1 MTVDLSFF
9 HRGKLV
15 VRVNMTAVNFYD
27 KVCEKITDDEAIGED
42 VLDGDYEKTGE
53 EAYTDKVVI
62 EKIWAGC
69 LKYGYICE
77 DHDILGLWVD
87 KIAVRP

>member
-1 MTVDLSFF
+1 M
-9 HRGKLV
+9 

-27 KVCEKITDDEAIGED
+27 KVCEKITDDEVIGED

-62 EKIWAGC
+62 EWVKSTRFHC
-69 LKYGYICE
+69 LLAFQG
-77 DHDILGLWVD
+77 
-87 KIAVRP
+87 

>member
-1 MTVDLSFF
+1 MTIDLSFF

-27 KVCEKITDDEAIGED
+27 KVCEKIMDDEAIGED

-53 EAYTDKVVI
+53 ETYTDKVVI
-62 EKIWAGC
+62 GKIWAGC

-77 DHDILGLWVD
+77 DHDILSLWVD
-87 KIAVRP
+87 KIVVRP